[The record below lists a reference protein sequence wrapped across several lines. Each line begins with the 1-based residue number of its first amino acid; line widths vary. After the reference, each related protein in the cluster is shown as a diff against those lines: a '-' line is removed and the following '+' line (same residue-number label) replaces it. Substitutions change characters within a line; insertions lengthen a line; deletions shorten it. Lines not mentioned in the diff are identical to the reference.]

1 MLRFYVIMP
10 AVGCIISEFHS
21 RRSAGLT
28 LSSVRI
34 GSLISR
40 MLDLCRI
47 HGVSLEPAMANI
59 ILSVVVLEGV
69 GRGLDGEVRITR
81 ILGECL
87 WFFFSWVCPF
97 LPCVICC
104 KCHGGGGGD
113 LLFFFCFFFG
123 KTFF

>member
-104 KCHGGGGGD
+104 K
-113 LLFFFCFFFG
+113 
-123 KTFF
+123 